1 MQRCHSR
8 IVPDLSFSLWITR
21 CILSSKK
28 FAQTFRKWREASPL
42 AGKIVLSCEKY
53 LARRYFTAPLMRSVF
68 FLRRKGKG
76 GGGVEPLNRDSVMW
90 TWYLQACCQSPL
102 PSEVWNQ
109 RRSSFTSNFFR
120 EIKYLFKILSFLKS
134 TGYIQKFF
142 LLFFV
147 LLRSGN
153 STWASLTR
161 KRYFQHSKIK
171 FVSPRGHVISSIYA
185 LILVKKLTNNCE
197 SSCLSTH
204 VCDPPRDFRE

>member
-1 MQRCHSR
+1 MQHCHSR

-28 FAQTFRKWREASPL
+28 FAQTCTKWREASPL

-53 LARRYFTAPLMRSVF
+53 LARRYFTSPLMRSVF

-76 GGGVEPLNRDSVMW
+76 EGGGGGWTVEPW
-90 TWYLQACCQSPL
+90 FCPWYLQACCQSPL

-161 KRYFQHSKIK
+161 ERYFQHSKIK
-171 FVSPRGHVISSIYA
+171 FVSPRSHVISSIYA
-185 LILVKKLTNNCE
+185 LILVKKPTNNCE
-197 SSCLSTH
+197 SNCLSTH
-204 VCDPPRDFRE
+204 ICDPPRDFRE